1 MYPQSGG
8 VAIIGLKH
16 GRNAAA
22 MAARLRL
29 AASFFQKLM
38 QCGLRNVAARS
49 GVK

>member
-22 MAARLRL
+22 MAARLRST
-29 AASFFQKLM
+29 AGFF
-38 QCGLRNVAARS
+38 
-49 GVK
+49 

>member
-8 VAIIGLKH
+8 VAIIRLKH

-29 AASFFQKLM
+29 AASFQKLM